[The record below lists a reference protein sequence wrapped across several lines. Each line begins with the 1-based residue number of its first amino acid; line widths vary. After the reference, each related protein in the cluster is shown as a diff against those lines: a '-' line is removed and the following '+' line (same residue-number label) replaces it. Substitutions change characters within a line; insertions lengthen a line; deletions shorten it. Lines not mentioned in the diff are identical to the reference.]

1 LCAIEPA
8 LDPDPQ
14 SPPAPSDGISPAA
27 PYDWQALVAH
37 ARAVEATQSTDI
49 AFDRFKMHGQEFMA
63 VVEKGRPVGICAR
76 REIGMLLGGRYGYA
90 LHARKPVRSC
100 MSPGLLCI
108 HVGMAVDP
116 ALAAVFSRDPGA
128 FYDDVVLVD
137 GDGAF
142 VGLIPVHAL
151 VRLQTTLREA
161 HVRELQAQRRE
172 IAARNEEME
181 TDLALA
187 REMQLALLPRQFPA
201 FPPGVETACSTLRFA
216 HGYLPS
222 QGVSGDF
229 FYVLPLDHRR
239 AAMFICDV
247 MGHGVRSALV
257 TAMLRV
263 LAQEA
268 ATATASTGLMLERVN
283 RGLMEIIPSETGM
296 IFVTA
301 AFGVIDVEERTVEWS
316 SAGHPAPVLLRR
328 ASGTAELLKLPR
340 GDFNPA
346 LGIFPQAT
354 FHTYRQALDPGD
366 VLLFYTDGLF
376 EVEDASGEQLG
387 LDGLLTDVQGLAGAP
402 VRDLVSGI
410 LDGVRNY
417 GTHGFED
424 DVCLLA
430 AGLDANR

>member
-1 LCAIEPA
+1 VIHTTLE
-8 LDPDPQ
+8 PDPQ
-14 SPPAPSDGISPAA
+14 PSAPSAAAPQAA
-27 PYDWQALVAH
+27 PYDWRTLVAH
-37 ARAVEATQSTDI
+37 AQSVEATEPTDT
-49 AFDRFKMHGQEFMA
+49 AFDRFKKHGQEFMA
-63 VVEKGRPVGICAR
+63 VIEKGRPVGICAR

-108 HVGMAVDP
+108 EEGMAVDP
-116 ALAAVFSRDPGA
+116 ALAAVFSREATA
-128 FYDDVVLVD
+128 FYDDVALVD
-137 GDGAF
+137 GEGAF

-172 IAARNEEME
+172 IAARNDEME

-201 FPPGVETACSTLRFA
+201 FPPGAETKCSTLRFA

-268 ATATASTGLMLERVN
+268 AMTSMNTGLMLERVN
-283 RGLMEIIPSETGM
+283 RGLMEIIPHETGM
-296 IFVTA
+296 MFVTA
-301 AFGVIDVEERTVEWS
+301 AYAIVDVAERTMEWS

-328 ASGTAELLKLPR
+328 GAGMAELLKLPR

-346 LGIFPQAT
+346 LGIFPNAT
-354 FHTYRQALDPGD
+354 YHTYRRALDPAD
-366 VLLFYTDGLF
+366 VLFFFTDGLF
-376 EVEDASGEQLG
+376 EVEDAEGEQLG
-387 LDGLLTDVQGLAGAP
+387 LDGLLADVQALAGAP
-402 VRDLVSGI
+402 LSELVGSILSCVRSYST
-410 LDGVRNY
+410 R
-417 GTHGFED
+417 GFED

-430 AGLDANR
+430 AELDAGIR